1 LPIKTPVLKA
11 GDTPRSIQWGH
22 LVCAFKGPNMADA
35 DAPGLKWL
43 NYLISDA
50 AQGTFPP
57 SLSALPVTKSAQA
70 MPVVQND
77 SFFKAWNEATGV
89 PLINEIGIWSNA
101 PELSTIL
108 SEEVQAAL
116 LGQKSPDAAI
126 VSMATRMEASMAKR
140 G

>member
-1 LPIKTPVLKA
+1 
-11 GDTPRSIQWGH
+11 
-22 LVCAFKGPNMADA
+22 
-35 DAPGLKWL
+35 
-43 NYLISDA
+43 
-50 AQGTFPP
+50 
-57 SLSALPVTKSAQA
+57 
-70 MPVVQND
+70 VVQND
-77 SFFKAWNEATGV
+77 SFFKAWNDATGV

-116 LGQKSPDAAI
+116 LGQKAPDAAI